1 VIRRVRIA
9 VLTTA
14 ERVRFPFLRNLK
26 RAAPATT
33 VGDVSEPALRIVDE
47 EQNEVTLDEA
57 ETAALLAITVGLEAA
72 TVSACPDCH
81 SRVLAAVALVDLVEI
96 SAPHPRAAEIMELA
110 DEAPTLHL
118 YVVDEAT
125 DCRHRSW
132 LDPLYA
138 EWLDVVDGASGPPVR

>member
-1 VIRRVRIA
+1 MA
-9 VLTTA
+9 
-14 ERVRFPFLRNLK
+14 
-26 RAAPATT
+26 
-33 VGDVSEPALRIVDE
+33 EPALRIVDE
-47 EQNEVTLDEA
+47 EQNEVGLDQA
-57 ETAALLAITVGLEAA
+57 ETDALLAITAGLEAA

-96 SAPHPRAAEIMELA
+96 SAPHPRAAELLELA

-125 DCRHRSW
+125 ECRHRSW

>member
-1 VIRRVRIA
+1 MPI
-9 VLTTA
+9 LTTA
-14 ERVRFPFLRNLK
+14 GGPKFRADRSLG

-33 VGDVSEPALRIVDE
+33 VGGVAEPALRIVDE
-47 EQNEVTLDEA
+47 EQNEVGLDRA
-57 ETAALLAITVGLEAA
+57 ETDALLAITAGLEAA
-72 TVSACPDCH
+72 TVSACPACH

-96 SAPHPRAAEIMELA
+96 SAPHPRAAEILELA

-125 DCRHRSW
+125 ECRHRSW

-138 EWLDVVDGASGPPVR
+138 EWLDVVDGASGAPVR

>member
-1 VIRRVRIA
+1 MS
-9 VLTTA
+9 
-14 ERVRFPFLRNLK
+14 
-26 RAAPATT
+26 
-33 VGDVSEPALRIVDE
+33 DPALRIVDE
-47 EQNEVTLDEA
+47 DQNEIAVDA
-57 ETAALLAITVGLEAA
+57 SDTAALLAATAGLEAA

-81 SRVLAAVALVDLVEI
+81 SRVVAAVAIVDVVDA
-96 SAPHPRAAEIMELA
+96 APPFPRARELLELA

-138 EWLDVVDGASGPPVR
+138 EWLEVVGDPAGPPVR

>member
-1 VIRRVRIA
+1 M
-9 VLTTA
+9 
-14 ERVRFPFLRNLK
+14 
-26 RAAPATT
+26 
-33 VGDVSEPALRIVDE
+33 SEPALRIVDE
-47 EQNEVTLDEA
+47 EQNEVGLDQV
-57 ETAALLAITVGLEAA
+57 ETAALLGITAGLEAA

-81 SRVLAAVALVDLVEI
+81 SRVLAAVALVDLVEM

-118 YVVDEAT
+118 YVIDEAT

-132 LDPLYA
+132 LDPLYG

>member
-1 VIRRVRIA
+1 VA
-9 VLTTA
+9 
-14 ERVRFPFLRNLK
+14 
-26 RAAPATT
+26 
-33 VGDVSEPALRIVDE
+33 EPALRIVDE
-47 EQNEVTLDEA
+47 EQNEVGLDRA
-57 ETAALLAITVGLEAA
+57 ETDALLAITAGLEAA

-96 SAPHPRAAEIMELA
+96 SAPHPRAAEILELA

-125 DCRHRSW
+125 ECRHRSW

-138 EWLDVVDGASGPPVR
+138 EWLDVVDGASGAPVR